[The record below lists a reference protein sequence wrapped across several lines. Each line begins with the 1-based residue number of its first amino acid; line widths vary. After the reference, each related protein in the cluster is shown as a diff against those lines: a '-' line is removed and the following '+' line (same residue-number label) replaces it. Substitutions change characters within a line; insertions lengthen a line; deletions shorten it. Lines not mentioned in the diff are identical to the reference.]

1 MIEIID
7 ARPNLSGTDGQ
18 KALRVE
24 RSPSGDAGITKR
36 EVIMNSRKALVRGII
51 ILGIVSLGF
60 LAGCGGGASQ
70 SVNNQPPPPS
80 QPTAVTVSPASATVT
95 ASGVQQFAAVVTPSG
110 ANQAVTWSLSGT
122 GCTGASCGAI
132 DSTGRYTA
140 PATVPSSPAVMVTAT
155 SVSDST
161 KFGSAS
167 VTVSPAPPPPSP
179 SATLLIRDTPPVGVA
194 VLSFSVIITGA
205 VLQPGDVSLLTNPV
219 SVEINRLQVDMSLL
233 ASLPIPSGTY
243 NSLTVTLAN
252 PVLTILNQSG
262 AAISSCPSGAI
273 CKSNPALA
281 VSTFNFASQPFPI
294 TSTNASAPV
303 LLLDFDL
310 SQSLSDLGTINPV
323 MTVQQPVL
331 PNSAPLDVSLPPG
344 GLSVKQVAG
353 NIIYTGGDGIV
364 DGAIFDLVT
373 TNMGTLKSVD
383 DFFAQYVD
391 GVLCGGFFCVQG
403 KIGEVDLILFAG
415 ADWKAKRVTLKP
427 PDQPELEGVI
437 VAINGGT
444 QFDLVLLHQVPS
456 AAGLEIGDVVRINL
470 QSGATVEAV
479 DIDPRT
485 SSLLFSAPADL
496 LVGQVVTARA
506 PSAPSGTPPAVTSD
520 RVRLKSGALT
530 CRVKSVLN
538 ATDFVVDSL
547 PGNFSSVQV
556 QVHTD
561 AQTGFLGIS
570 AVAGLNVGDKVSLS
584 GFLLKTTGDPVLLA
598 EGVRKR

>member
-1 MIEIID
+1 
-7 ARPNLSGTDGQ
+7 
-18 KALRVE
+18 
-24 RSPSGDAGITKR
+24 
-36 EVIMNSRKALVRGII
+36 MNSRKALGRGII
-51 ILGIVSLGF
+51 ILWIVSLAF
-60 LAGCGGGASQ
+60 LAGCGGGAGQ
-70 SVNNQPPPPS
+70 SVNNQPPPPP

-140 PATVPSSPAVMVTAT
+140 PSSVPSSPTVTVTAT

-167 VTVSPAPPPPSP
+167 ITVNPAPLPPSP
-179 SATLLIRDTPPVGVA
+179 SATLLIRDTPPAGVA
-194 VLSFSVIITGA
+194 VLSFSVTITAA
-205 VLQPGDVSLLTNPV
+205 VLQPGDVNLVTNPV
-219 SVEINRLQVDMSLL
+219 SVEINRLQVDTSLL

-243 NSLTVTLAN
+243 NGLTVALAN
-252 PVLTILNQSG
+252 PVLTILNQSAG
-262 AAISSCPSGAI
+262 AIGSCASSAI
-273 CKSNPALA
+273 CKLSPTLA
-281 VSTFNFASQPFPI
+281 VSTFNFAGQPFPI
-294 TSTNASAPV
+294 TSNNASAPV

-310 SQSLSDLGTINPV
+310 SQSLSDLGTINAV

-353 NIIYTGGDGIV
+353 NIIYTGGDDIV

-373 TNMGTLKSVD
+373 TNIGTLKSVD

-415 ADWKAKRVTLKP
+415 TDWKAKRVTLKP

-437 VAINGGT
+437 VAINGAT
-444 QFDLVLLHQVPS
+444 QFDLVLLHQAPS
-456 AAGLEIGDVVRINL
+456 AAGLEIGDLVRINL
-470 QSGATVEAV
+470 QSGATIEAV
-479 DIDPRT
+479 DIDPKT
-485 SSLLFSAPADL
+485 NGLLFSAPADL

-506 PSAPSGTPPAVTSD
+506 LSAPSGTPLAVTSD
-520 RVRLKSGALT
+520 RVRLKSGALMG
-530 CRVKSVLN
+530 RVKSILN

-547 PGNFSSVQV
+547 PGNFPSAQI
-556 QVHTD
+556 QARTN
-561 AQTGFLGIS
+561 AQTGFQGIS
-570 AVAGLNVGDKVSLS
+570 GVAALNVGDNVSLS

-598 EGVRKR
+598 EGARKR

>member
-1 MIEIID
+1 MN
-7 ARPNLSGTDGQ
+7 P
-18 KALRVE
+18 
-24 RSPSGDAGITKR
+24 R
-36 EVIMNSRKALVRGII
+36 EALVREII
-51 ILGIVSLGF
+51 ILGIVSIAF

-70 SVNNQPPPPS
+70 SVNNQPPPPQ
-80 QPTAVTVSPASATVT
+80 QPTGVTVSPGSATVI
-95 ASGVQQFAAVVTPSG
+95 ASSVQQFAAVVTPSG

-140 PATVPSSPAVMVTAT
+140 PSTVPSSPTVTVTAT

-179 SATLLIRDTPPVGVA
+179 SATLLICDTPPAGVV
-194 VLSFSVIITGA
+194 VLSFSVFITGA
-205 VLQPGDVSLLTNPV
+205 VLQPGDVHLVANPV
-219 SVEINRLQVDMSLL
+219 SVEINRLQVDTSLL

-243 NSLTVTLAN
+243 TSLTVALAN
-252 PVLTILNQSG
+252 PALTILNQSG
-262 AAISSCPSGAI
+262 AAIGSCAISAI
-273 CKSNPALA
+273 CKLSPALA
-281 VSTFNFASQPFPI
+281 VSTFNFAGQPFPI
-294 TSTNASAPV
+294 TSNNASAPV

-310 SQSLSDLGTINPV
+310 SQSLSNLGTISPV

-331 PNSAPLDVSLPPG
+331 PNPPQGDLNLPPG
-344 GLSVKQVAG
+344 GLGVKQVAG
-353 NIIYTGGDGIV
+353 KITYTAGDDIV

-373 TNMGTLKSVD
+373 TDMGALKNVD

-391 GVLCGGFFCVQG
+391 GVLCGGFFCVQD
-403 KIGEVDLILFAG
+403 KIGEVDLTLFGGNA
-415 ADWKAKRVTLKP
+415 WKARRVTLKP
-427 PDQPELEGVI
+427 PDRPELEGVI

-485 SSLLFSAPADL
+485 NGLLFSAPADL

-506 PSAPSGTPPAVTSD
+506 PSAPTGTAPAVTSD

-530 CRVKSVLN
+530 GRVKSILN
-538 ATDFVVDSL
+538 ATDFVVDNL
-547 PGNFSSVQV
+547 PGNFPSAQI
-556 QVHTD
+556 QPRTN
-561 AQTGFLGIS
+561 AQTDFQGIS
-570 AVAGLNVGDKVSLS
+570 GVAALNVGDKVSLS

>member
-1 MIEIID
+1 M
-7 ARPNLSGTDGQ
+7 
-18 KALRVE
+18 
-24 RSPSGDAGITKR
+24 RSKT
-36 EVIMNSRKALVRGII
+36 LVMKLFAV
-51 ILGIVSLGF
+51 LGIASLVF
-60 LAGCGGGASQ
+60 LAGCGGKSSQ
-70 SVNNQPPPPS
+70 SANNQPAP
-80 QPTAVTVSPASATVT
+80 PTAVSVSPSSVTVT
-95 ASGVQQFAAVVTPSG
+95 AGGVQQFTAIVSPSG
-110 ANQAVTWSLSGT
+110 ANQVVNWSVSGT
-122 GCTGASCGAI
+122 GCSGASCGTI

-140 PATVPSSPAVMVTAT
+140 PSSVPSSPTVTVTAT

-167 VTVSPAPPPPSP
+167 VTVSPAPPPPTP
-179 SATLLIRDTPPVGVA
+179 VATLLIRDTPPAGVA
-194 VLSFSVIITGA
+194 VLSFSVTIAGA

-273 CKSNPALA
+273 CKSSPALA

-303 LLLDFDL
+303 ILLDFDL

-323 MTVQQPVL
+323 LTVQQLVPANL
-331 PNSAPLDVSLPPG
+331 PPIGLSLPP

-353 NIIYTGGDGIV
+353 KITYTGGDDIV
-364 DGAIFDLVT
+364 DGAIFDLA
-373 TNMGTLKSVD
+373 TNMGTLKNVD
-383 DFFAQYVD
+383 DTFAQYVD
-391 GVLCGGFFCVQG
+391 AVLCGFLICVQG
-403 KIGEVDLILFAG
+403 EIADVDLTLFGGNTWEAR
-415 ADWKAKRVTLKP
+415 RVTLKP

-456 AAGLEIGDVVRINL
+456 AAGVEIGDVVRINL
-470 QSGATVEAV
+470 QSGATIEAV
-479 DIDPRT
+479 DTNPGNNG
-485 SSLLFSAPADL
+485 LLFSAPADL
-496 LVGQVVTARA
+496 LVGQVVTTRAR
-506 PSAPSGTPPAVTSD
+506 SAPSGTPLAVTSD

-530 CRVKSVLN
+530 GRVKSILN

-547 PGNFSSVQV
+547 PGNFPSAQIQGRTS
-556 QVHTD
+556 
-561 AQTGFLGIS
+561 AQTGFQGIS
-570 AVAGLNVGDKVSLS
+570 GVAALSVGDNVSLS

>member
-1 MIEIID
+1 
-7 ARPNLSGTDGQ
+7 
-18 KALRVE
+18 
-24 RSPSGDAGITKR
+24 
-36 EVIMNSRKALVRGII
+36 MNGRKALARGII
-51 ILGIVSLGF
+51 ILGIVSLAF
-60 LAGCGGGASQ
+60 LAGCGGSTSQ
-70 SVNNQPPPPS
+70 SVNNPPPP
-80 QPTAVTVSPASATVT
+80 PAGVTVSPTSTTVQV
-95 ASGVQQFAAVVTPSG
+95 SGVQQFTAAVNPSG
-110 ANQAVTWSLSGT
+110 ANQVVNWSVSGT
-122 GCTGASCGAI
+122 GCTAASCGTI
-132 DSTGRYTA
+132 DSPGRYTA
-140 PATVPSSPAVMVTAT
+140 PSSVPSSPTVTVTAT

-179 SATLLIRDTPPVGVA
+179 SATLLIRDTPPVGVV
-194 VLSFSVIITGA
+194 VLSFSVIISGA
-205 VLQPGDVSLLTNPV
+205 VLQPGDASLLTNPV

-273 CKSNPALA
+273 CKSSPALA

-323 MTVQQPVL
+323 LTVQQLVPANL
-331 PNSAPLDVSLPPG
+331 PPIGLSLPP

-353 NIIYTGGDGIV
+353 KITYTGGDDIV
-364 DGAIFDLVT
+364 DGAIFDLA
-373 TNMGTLKSVD
+373 TNMGTLKNVD
-383 DFFAQYVD
+383 DTFAQYVD
-391 GVLCGGFFCVQG
+391 AVLCGFLFCVQG
-403 KIGEVDLILFAG
+403 EIADVDLTLFGGNTWEAR
-415 ADWKAKRVTLKP
+415 RVTLKP

-470 QSGATVEAV
+470 QSGATIEAV
-479 DIDPRT
+479 DTNPG
-485 SSLLFSAPADL
+485 SNGLLFSAPADL
-496 LVGQVVTARA
+496 LVGQVVTTRAR
-506 PSAPSGTPPAVTSD
+506 SAPSGTPLAVTSD

-530 CRVKSVLN
+530 GRVKSILN

-547 PGNFSSVQV
+547 PGNFPSAQIQGRTS
-556 QVHTD
+556 
-561 AQTGFLGIS
+561 AQTGFQGIS
-570 AVAGLNVGDKVSLS
+570 GVAALSVGDNVSLS

>member
-1 MIEIID
+1 M
-7 ARPNLSGTDGQ
+7 
-18 KALRVE
+18 
-24 RSPSGDAGITKR
+24 RSKT
-36 EVIMNSRKALVRGII
+36 LVMKLFAV
-51 ILGIVSLGF
+51 LGIASLVF
-60 LAGCGGGASQ
+60 LAGCGGKSSQ
-70 SVNNQPPPPS
+70 SANNQPAP
-80 QPTAVTVSPASATVT
+80 PTAVSVSPSSVTVT
-95 ASGVQQFAAVVTPSG
+95 AGGVQQFTAIVSPSA
-110 ANQAVTWSLSGT
+110 ANQVVNWSVSGT
-122 GCTGASCGAI
+122 GCSGASCGTI

-140 PATVPSSPAVMVTAT
+140 PSSVPSSPTVTVTAT

-167 VTVSPAPPPPSP
+167 ATVNPAPPPPSP
-179 SATLLIRDTPPVGVA
+179 SATLLIRDTPPAGVA
-194 VLSFSVIITGA
+194 VLSFSVTITAA

-262 AAISSCPSGAI
+262 AAISSCASGAV
-273 CKSNPALA
+273 CKSSPALA

-303 LLLDFDL
+303 LLLDFDV

-323 MTVQQPVL
+323 LTVQQLVPANL
-331 PNSAPLDVSLPPG
+331 PPIGLSLPP

-353 NIIYTGGDGIV
+353 KITYTGGDDIV
-364 DGAIFDLVT
+364 DGAIFDLA
-373 TNMGTLKSVD
+373 TNMGTLKNVD
-383 DFFAQYVD
+383 DTFAQYVD

-415 ADWKAKRVTLKP
+415 TDWKAKRVTLKP

-437 VAINGGT
+437 VAINSDT
-444 QFDLVLLHQVPS
+444 QFDIVLLYQVPS
-456 AAGLEIGDVVRINL
+456 AAGVEIGDVVRINL
-470 QSGATVEAV
+470 QSGATIEAV
-479 DIDPRT
+479 DTNPG
-485 SSLLFSAPADL
+485 SNGLLFSTPADL
-496 LVGQVVTARA
+496 LVGQVVTTRAR
-506 PSAPSGTPPAVTSD
+506 SAPSGTPLAVTSD

-530 CRVKSVLN
+530 GRVKSILN

-547 PGNFSSVQV
+547 PGNFPSAQIQGRTS
-556 QVHTD
+556 
-561 AQTGFLGIS
+561 AQTGFQGIS
-570 AVAGLNVGDKVSLS
+570 GVAALSVGDNVSLS